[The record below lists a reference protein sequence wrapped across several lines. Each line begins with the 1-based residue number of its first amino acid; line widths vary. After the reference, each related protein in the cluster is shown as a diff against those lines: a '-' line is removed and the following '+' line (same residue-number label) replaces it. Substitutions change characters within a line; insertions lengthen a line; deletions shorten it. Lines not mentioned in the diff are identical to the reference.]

1 MNIFISTYS
10 DKKNLYKCKLNKK
23 GEISIVKEIQTE
35 EYVSYLH
42 RRNSEIAVALKK
54 SKNSNRAGIA
64 VYNSDLKCIYK
75 YDNESSYTH
84 IFMNRKYMI
93 AGSYHNGNI
102 LIINNKNKEHIV
114 IPYNSSKIHNVGK
127 FIKKLYYAVDIEN
140 SKIYLYTINNTKYE
154 LKNTINLNKLDKPRH
169 LLVYK
174 NHIYILCENTSRIIN
189 MEYKNNTVHIK
200 QELTTLN
207 KNENIINMASAIR
220 RDKRYIFVSNRGE
233 NTITIYKINKYGYL
247 KKVNYFDVKGKTPRD
262 FNVVKN
268 GKYIIIGNEDTN
280 EVVTFKMNYNK
291 SIISY
296 INKVTIEKPVCIEK

>member
-35 EYVSYLH
+35 EYLSYLH

-64 VYNSDLKCIYK
+64 VYNTDLKCIYK

-84 IFMNRKYMI
+84 IFMNRKDMI

-102 LIINNKNKEHIV
+102 LI
-114 IPYNSSKIHNVGK
+114 
-127 FIKKLYYAVDIEN
+127 
-140 SKIYLYTINNTKYE
+140 INNTKYE

-220 RDKRYIFVSNRGE
+220 RDKKYIFVSNRGE